1 MDFIARHLGPDA
13 KESKD
18 MLARVG
24 YDSVEALVTAA
35 IPQSISIT
43 DALNMPQALS
53 ETDAQAKL
61 RAYADKNVVLKSFY
75 CQGY

>member
-13 KESKD
+13 TESKD

-24 YDSVEALVTAA
+24 YDSVEALVTSA

-53 ETDAQAKL
+53 
-61 RAYADKNVVLKSFY
+61 
-75 CQGY
+75 

>member
-24 YDSVEALVTAA
+24 YDSVEALVTSA
-35 IPQSISIT
+35 IPQSIRSEEHT
-43 DALNMPQALS
+43 SELQSPQ
-53 ETDAQAKL
+53 
-61 RAYADKNVVLKSFY
+61 
-75 CQGY
+75 